1 MNLFADDTL
10 LFRVITSTLDYIL
23 LQKDVNTFAC
33 WVDNNDLT
41 LNASKCK
48 YMIISKRKSRAV
60 PCQTMMLHNQP
71 MERVLSYKYLGV
83 LICND
88 LSWSP
93 HIDKITSKTRQLI
106 GILYRRFYKWSSS
119 SALLQLYLS
128 LIRPHLEYAVQVW
141 SPYLVK
147 DIQKLE
153 SVQKFALKVCLKKW
167 NCSYDELL
175 CESGISELA
184 DRRKLLSLM
193 YLYKAANGLMTVPD
207 GIVVP
212 RLCAHN
218 TRLSSQVTF
227 VQPFAR
233 TNTYHHSFFPS
244 TISLWNSLPK
254 SVITVPSAMSFKH
267 NLSSYISN
275 NN

>member
-1 MNLFADDTL
+1 M
-10 LFRVITSTLDYIL
+10 
-23 LQKDVNTFAC
+23 
-33 WVDNNDLT
+33 
-41 LNASKCK
+41 
-48 YMIISKRKSRAV
+48 
-60 PCQTMMLHNQP
+60 
-71 MERVLSYKYLGV
+71 
-83 LICND
+83 
-88 LSWSP
+88 
-93 HIDKITSKTRQLI
+93 
-106 GILYRRFYKWSSS
+106 
-119 SALLQLYLS
+119 
-128 LIRPHLEYAVQVW
+128 QVW
-141 SPYLVK
+141 SPYLAK

-167 NCSYDELL
+167 NCSYDEFLR
-175 CESGISELA
+175 ESGISELS

-244 TISLWNSLPK
+244 IISLWNSLPK
-254 SVITVPSAMSFKH
+254 SVVTVPSVMSFKH